1 MISKFLLIANFLIV
15 IFTVEV
21 SDGDRSNHQDMHR
34 QLKVK
39 NNYCNISFPF
49 GSFETTNNGRAP
61 LVNSVILLLEISVE
75 PL

>member
-15 IFTVEV
+15 IFTAEV

-39 NNYCNISFPF
+39 NNYCNIS
-49 GSFETTNNGRAP
+49 S
-61 LVNSVILLLEISVE
+61 LLEVLKLPIMVGPHWSIQ
-75 PL
+75 